1 MKNMEEWF
9 AEQDFD
15 TEQLPSG
22 HRNRFLEKLEAACNN
37 KDGEVKTQSQVQEQK
52 GKVISMTSWIKWG
65 LVAGLAILVGLGGY
79 NYSQNVNQFDQ
90 GLEDV
95 SPEMAQTQDFFTN
108 TITYELEQLNKQQS
122 PETELIIADT
132 KQLLKKLENDYQKIQ
147 KDFKANSDN
156 KTVIA
161 AMIANFQSRIDVLQ
175 KAQQQIEQLKVLK
188 ENRNEEII

>member
-1 MKNMEEWF
+1 MKDLEKWF

-15 TEQLPSG
+15 TEQMPSG
-22 HRNRFLEKLEAACNN
+22 HRNRFLEKLEAACEE
-37 KDGEVKTQSQVQEQK
+37 DKTESKVQAEEPEK
-52 GKVISMTSWIKWG
+52 GKVISMTSLLKWG
-65 LVAGLAILVGLGGY
+65 LVAGLAILVGLGGF
-79 NYSQNVNQFDQ
+79 NYSQNLNQFDQ

-95 SPEMAQTQDFFTN
+95 SPEMAQTQDFFTS

-122 PETELIIADT
+122 PETELIISDT
-132 KQLLKKLENDYQKIQ
+132 KQILKKLENDYQRIQ

-175 KAQQQIEQLKVLK
+175 KAQQQIEQLKLLK
-188 ENRNEEII
+188 ENRDEEII

>member
-1 MKNMEEWF
+1 MKDLEKWF

-22 HRNRFLEKLEAACNN
+22 HRNRFLEKLEAACEED
-37 KDGEVKTQSQVQEQK
+37 KMESKVQAEEPEK
-52 GKVISMTSWIKWG
+52 GKVISMTSLLKWG
-65 LVAGLAILVGLGGY
+65 LVAGLALLVGLGGF
-79 NYSQNVNQFDQ
+79 NYAQNLKDFDQ

-95 SPEMAQTQDFFTN
+95 SPEMAQTQDFFTS

-132 KQLLKKLENDYQKIQ
+132 KQILKKLENDYQKIQ

-175 KAQQQIEQLKVLK
+175 KAQQQIGQLKMLK

>member
-1 MKNMEEWF
+1 MKELEKWF

-15 TEQLPSG
+15 TEQMPSG
-22 HRNRFLEKLEAACNN
+22 HRNRFLEKLEAAC
-37 KDGEVKTQSQVQEQK
+37 EEQNTDSK
-52 GKVISMTSWIKWG
+52 IIADKPEEGKVISMTSLFKWG
-65 LVAGLAILVGLGGY
+65 LVAGLAILVGLGGF
-79 NYSQNVNQFDQ
+79 NYAQNLKDFDQ

-95 SPEMAQTQDFFTN
+95 SPEMAQTQDFFTS

-132 KQLLKKLENDYQKIQ
+132 KQILKKLEDDYQKIQ

-175 KAQQQIEQLKVLK
+175 KAQQQIEQLKMLK
-188 ENRNEEII
+188 ENRNEEFI

>member
-1 MKNMEEWF
+1 MKDLEKWF

-15 TEQLPSG
+15 REQMPSG
-22 HRNRFLEKLEAACNN
+22 HRNRFLEKLEAAC
-37 KDGEVKTQSQVQEQK
+37 EEQNTDSEIKADQAEK
-52 GKVISMTSWIKWG
+52 GKVISMTSLFKWG
-65 LVAGLAILVGLGGY
+65 LVAGLAILVGVGGF
-79 NYSQNVNQFDQ
+79 NYAQNLNDFDQ

-95 SPEMAQTQDFFTN
+95 SPEMAQTQDFFTS
-108 TITYELEQLNKQQS
+108 TITYELEQLNQQQS
-122 PETELIIADT
+122 PETELIITDT
-132 KQLLKKLENDYQKIQ
+132 KQILKKLENDYQKIQ

-175 KAQQQIEQLKVLK
+175 KAQEQIEQLKMLK

>member
-1 MKNMEEWF
+1 MKDLEKWF

-15 TEQLPSG
+15 TEQMPTG
-22 HRNRFLEKLEAACNN
+22 HRNRFLEKLEAAC
-37 KDGEVKTQSQVQEQK
+37 EEQKTDLKIEADEPEK
-52 GKVISMTSWIKWG
+52 GKVISMISLFRWG
-65 LVAGLAILVGLGGY
+65 LVAGLAILVGLGGF
-79 NYSQNVNQFDQ
+79 NYAQNLNDFDQ

-95 SPEMAQTQDFFTN
+95 SPEMAQTQDFFTS

-132 KQLLKKLENDYQKIQ
+132 KQILKKLENDYQRIQ

-175 KAQQQIEQLKVLK
+175 KAQQQIEQLKMLK
-188 ENRNEEII
+188 ENRDEEII